1 MERFIRLNKPEFV
14 GREALLRQQE
24 AGIPQRFVTLAC
36 EVDDADPI
44 GNEPLYLG
52 GAIVGRATAGAYGHH
67 VKKALALGYVTPE
80 AAQVGTTLEIEILR
94 KRYTATVIEESPYDP
109 ENKSLRG

>member
-1 MERFIRLNKPEFV
+1 MYPFSV
-14 GREALLRQQE
+14 GFLGRMKSSFAPRSHAQ
-24 AGIPQRFVTLAC
+24 ASSAF

-52 GAIVGRATAGAYGHH
+52 GSIVGRATAGAYGHH

-80 AAQVGTTLEIEILR
+80 AAEVGTTLEIEILR

-109 ENKSLRG
+109 ENKSLRA